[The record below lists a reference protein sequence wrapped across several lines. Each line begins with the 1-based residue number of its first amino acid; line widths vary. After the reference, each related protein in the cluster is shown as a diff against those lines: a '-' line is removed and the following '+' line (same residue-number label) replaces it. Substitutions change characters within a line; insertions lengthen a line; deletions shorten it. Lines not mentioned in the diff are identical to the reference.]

1 VSEGAIVGTKP
12 FQNPDGSS
20 SQAKPLPERVKA
32 WRFLPLETY
41 PGVVAFAQT
50 LPGKVLIPVL
60 FAPLL
65 APFSGLWYPVTIAAA
80 ACAYAGQYRSRVV
93 TLATLCMLLL
103 FTGWIDWTAVSLVAV
118 AEGVEPQ
125 VVRQVNGSIL
135 GLFFLFSAAALY
147 WIRRWNGRPIARR
160 PIVCL
165 HAAFILLLLLG
176 ASSLLHGIP
185 RVALWSF
192 IATLGAYFWF
202 LCYALKDQRNKD
214 ARSIWVQL
222 GVFHP
227 FWGSTTAPLGKGA
240 AYLRRVE
247 AKNPLDLAISQLKGL
262 KLLMWVWVLSAISL
276 CMRLSAIK
284 LHTPTL
290 DDSLAR
296 HAAGHPYAWNIC
308 CASVFYAFFQGMMG
322 YAIYGDAYVACARM
336 AGYPILRNSYRPLS
350 SKTLADFWNRY
361 YYYFK
366 ELLVE
371 IFFFPTFLR
380 YLKRHTRAR
389 LFFAT
394 FMAAGV
400 GNFIFHFMREIRSVP
415 QVGLLNTIVGYQCY
429 AFYCTVLAV
438 GIGLSQ
444 MRKQRPDHRNHGWLR
459 GQVLP
464 SLWVILFYCLLE
476 VFGWYPYS
484 PYSLGTHFSFLF
496 HCFGVDGW
504 I

>member
-1 VSEGAIVGTKP
+1 VSEVAVVQADPASGT
-12 FQNPDGSS
+12 SS
-20 SQAKPLPERVKA
+20 PPKPLLDRVRA

-41 PGVVAFAQT
+41 PGVVAFVQT
-50 LPGKVLIPVL
+50 PLGKISLLVL

-65 APFSGLWYPVTIAAA
+65 APFSGLWFPVTMAAG
-80 ACAYAGQYRSRVV
+80 ACAYAGRYRSRVV
-93 TLATLCMLLL
+93 TLATLYILLL
-103 FTGWIDWTAVSLVAV
+103 YTGWIDWVMVTVVATR
-118 AEGVEPQ
+118 EGVGPQ
-125 VVRQVNGSIL
+125 VVRQLDGSML
-135 GLFFLFSAAALY
+135 ALFFLFSAAALY
-147 WIRRWNGRPIARR
+147 CVRRWNGRLIARR
-160 PIVCL
+160 PILCL

-176 ASSLLHGIP
+176 ASGLLHGVP
-185 RVALWSF
+185 RVSLWSF
-192 IATLGAYFWF
+192 IATFAAYFWF
-202 LCYALKDQRNKD
+202 LCYALKDIRAKD
-214 ARSIWVQL
+214 ASSIWVQL

-247 AKNPLDLAISQLKGL
+247 TKNPFDLAISQLKGF
-262 KLLMWVWVLSAISL
+262 KLLMWVWVLSAISV
-276 CMRLSAIK
+276 CMQITAVRF

-290 DDSLAR
+290 QEALAR

-308 CASVFYAFFQGMMG
+308 CASVIYTFFQGMIG
-322 YAIYGDAYVACARM
+322 YAVYGDTYVACARM

-371 IFFFPTFLR
+371 VFFFPTFLR
-380 YLKRHTRAR
+380 YFNRHPRAR

-400 GNFIFHFMREIRSVP
+400 GNFIFHFMREINSVP
-415 QVGLLNTIVGYQCY
+415 QLGLLKTVVGYQSY
-429 AFYCTVLAV
+429 AFYCTALAV

-444 MRKQRPDHRNHGWLR
+444 MRKQRRELRHQGWLR
-459 GQVLP
+459 GTVLP
-464 SLWVILFYCLLE
+464 SLWVILFYCVLE

-484 PYSLGTHFSFLF
+484 PYSLSAHFSFLF
-496 HCFGVDGW
+496 HCVGVDGW